1 MRGFLIFLGLLLILG
16 GGAIAGAQYAEQY
29 TNLDLS
35 ALDSVAGATAFLRSP
50 MALYAGGGVAA
61 FGLVLVIIA
70 AATGG
75 KKKQAPAMPASKAA
89 KPKAADEPVKT
100 LTPDSLFDPEPTPAA
115 APAVSEQE
123 VPRTVIRPAE
133 RTPQS
138 VATSSDQPPW
148 SQPTPAASAKPT
160 ASAHPPEGYDPI
172 AAARSDPRL
181 HNRKR
186 VTDLVTINDALKAF
200 NKQHGAYPKAE
211 GLLGQ
216 RERGDNWIPGLA
228 PDFIPRLPQDPAT
241 VSGRPAPQYVYASD
255 GKNYK
260 LLAQGVS
267 LVGGTN
273 VEVLGVRIDP
283 TRRPTAENA
292 AFGFWT
298 PDFASA

>member
-1 MRGFLIFLGLLLILG
+1 MELRVRGFLILLGLLLLLG
-16 GGAIAGAQYAEQY
+16 GGALAGAQYA
-29 TNLDLS
+29 NLDLS
-35 ALDSVAGATAFLRSP
+35 ALDTVPAAKTFLLSP
-50 MALYAGGGVAA
+50 NALYAGGSAAA
-61 FGLVLVIIA
+61 FGFVLIIIA

-75 KKKQAPAMPASKAA
+75 KKKEPAKATARPTPAKQAAA
-89 KPKAADEPVKT
+89 PVKP
-100 LTPDSLFDPEPTPAA
+100 LTTDSLFDPEP
-115 APAVSEQE
+115 APAPE

-133 RTPQS
+133 RPL
-138 VATSSDQPPW
+138 AAPSDQPPW
-148 SQPTPAASAKPT
+148 SQPAPAPSVKPT
-160 ASAHPPEGYDPI
+160 ASAQPPEGYDPLV
-172 AAARSDPRL
+172 AARSDPRL

-186 VTDLVTINDALKAF
+186 VTDLVSINDALKAYHAG
-200 NKQHGAYPKAE
+200 HGNYPKAE
-211 GLLGQ
+211 GLLGFA
-216 RERGDNWIPGLA
+216 ERGDAWIPGLA
-228 PDFIPRLPQDPAT
+228 PDFIPRLPKDPAT
-241 VSGRPAPQYVYASD
+241 AEGQPGPQYVYASD